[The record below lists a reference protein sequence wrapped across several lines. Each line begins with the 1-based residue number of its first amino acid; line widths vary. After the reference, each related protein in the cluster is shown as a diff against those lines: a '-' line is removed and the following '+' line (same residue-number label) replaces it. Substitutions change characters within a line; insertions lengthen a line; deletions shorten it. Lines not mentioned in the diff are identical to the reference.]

1 MLWSMTSWSSSTSYL
16 APSSKNI
23 LGDVFFYDSVQT
35 LFQTC
40 YSNKLFFNSS
50 HYLAERESES
60 CDV

>member
-1 MLWSMTSWSSSTSYL
+1 MLCSMTSWSLSTSYL

-23 LGDVFFYDSVQT
+23 LGDVFFNDSVQT